1 MTANNIF
8 DSRYR
13 SWVAVIE
20 RSIGAIIK
28 HHTDGAFEDMLFQCR
43 SEFLLLKNRRGFW
56 GFPQGHKEKGES
68 EIQTLIR
75 EVLEETGITNIN
87 IRSYIGKIHYSYFR
101 SDGMKSEKEV
111 SFYFALTPNRN
122 VEISSEHYEFRWAPF
137 IDALCMLRH
146 EQLKLIM
153 VKGRRKGL
161 Y

>member
-1 MTANNIF
+1 MG
-8 DSRYR
+8 
-13 SWVAVIE
+13 VVE

-28 HHTDGAFEDMLFQCR
+28 YYSNGIPEDIFSQCR

-75 EVLEETGITNIN
+75 EVSEETGITTLN

-101 SDGMKSEKEV
+101 SDGMKYEKEV

-122 VEISSEHYEFRWAPF
+122 VEISHEHYEFRWAPF
-137 IDALCMLRH
+137 TDVICMLHH

-153 VKGRRKGL
+153 VKGHRKGL

>member
-1 MTANNIF
+1 M
-8 DSRYR
+8 
-13 SWVAVIE
+13 AVID

-28 HHTDGAFEDMLFQCR
+28 HRNNGTFEDIFFQCR

-75 EVLEETGITNIN
+75 EVSEETGITNLN
-87 IRSYIGKIHYSYFR
+87 IRSHIGKIHYSYFR

-122 VEISSEHYEFRWAPF
+122 VEISPEHYEFRWAPF
-137 IDALCMLRH
+137 TDALCMLRH

-153 VKGRRKGL
+153 VKGHRKGL